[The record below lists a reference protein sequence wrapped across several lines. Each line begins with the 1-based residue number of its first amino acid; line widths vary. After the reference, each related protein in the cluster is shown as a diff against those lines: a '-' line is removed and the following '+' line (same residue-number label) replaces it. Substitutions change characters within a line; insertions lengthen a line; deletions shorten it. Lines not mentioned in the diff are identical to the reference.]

1 MKKILLLFA
10 LVFVVSLANIN
21 AQSPDRSNSIY
32 AKKLWVDHYTPPMGE
47 LAKYS
52 NITSGFELDYL
63 RNLNPYLN
71 GVIPLKI
78 GVFNVPESVDNQTF
92 VGLDFIAQGQLYKEN
107 RMVIPYAFAGLGST
121 IVDFNEVDFQIPFG
135 LGLNVRVGKAIV
147 INFQAEYRLE
157 LSNISDNIQYGV
169 GIGYML
175 GQNEPVIEIPTDT
188 DNDGVSDRDDD
199 CPQDAGTSELNGCP
213 DSDGDGIIDK
223 DDNCPQEAGPQS
235 NSGCPILDLDNDG
248 FLNDEDECP
257 HTPGSIAGCPDTDED
272 GIMDSEDDCPHAA
285 GEGRFNGCPDS
296 DGDGIV
302 DMDDK
307 CPNSPAPHS
316 PDGCPLIKQEDK
328 AVLDYALQAIQF
340 ESGKAILK
348 KESYPVL
355 DQVIEVLNRYPDY
368 RLEIIGHTDD
378 IGGQNSNLILSQ
390 KRAKSCYDYL
400 VKNGVIS
407 KRVGYGGS
415 GESNPLVPND
425 SKENRALN
433 RRVEFLLTPL

>member
-1 MKKILLLFA
+1 MKKILLLFVLA
-10 LVFVVSLANIN
+10 CLVSTANIY
-21 AQSPDRSNSIY
+21 AQSPDRQHSIY

-47 LAKYS
+47 FAKY
-52 NITSGFELDYL
+52 NNTTSGIELDYL
-63 RNLNPYLN
+63 RNLNTYLN
-71 GVIPLKI
+71 AVIPLKI
-78 GVFNVPESVDNQTF
+78 GVFNLPENVDNNTF
-92 VGLDFIAQGQLYKEN
+92 VGLDFIAQGQLFKEE

-121 IVDFNEVDFQIPFG
+121 IVDFNSVNFQIPFG
-135 LGLNVRVGKAIV
+135 LGLNLRVGKGLL
-147 INFQAEYRLE
+147 INLQAEYRLE
-157 LSNISDNIQYGV
+157 LSNNSDNIHYGV

-175 GQNEPVIEIPTDT
+175 GKDEPVVEVPTDL
-188 DNDGVSDRDDD
+188 DKDGVSDMDDD
-199 CPQDAGTSELNGCP
+199 CPQEPGTAEFNGCP
-213 DSDGDGIIDK
+213 DTDGDGIIDK
-223 DDNCPQEAGPQS
+223 DDNCPEEAGPKS

-257 HTPGSIAGCPDTDED
+257 HTPGTIAGCPDTDGD

-285 GEGRFNGCPDS
+285 GEGRFNGCPDT

-340 ESGKAILK
+340 ETGKAKLK
-348 KESYPVL
+348 KESFPVL
-355 DQVIEVLNRYPDY
+355 DQVIDVLNRYPDY

-378 IGGQNSNLILSQ
+378 VGGQNSNLILSQ

-400 VKNGVIS
+400 VSKGVVS